1 MKINRI
7 GLTLTMLLA
16 LGASEPAWSQTV
28 VKIGVA
34 GPLTGGSARTGKD
47 NERGVR
53 LAIEELN
60 ARKLVIGGSTVSFD
74 LLSED
79 DASDPKTGVAAAQKL
94 VDAKVKAVIGHY
106 NSGVSIPA
114 AGVYNAAGIPM
125 VTGASSNPKLTLLG
139 YKYVFRLAAND
150 GVMGAR
156 LAEYAYKNLGAKRVA
171 VIDDRTAYGSGVADV
186 FAQTAR
192 SLGMTVL
199 PRQYTNDKAAD
210 FQAILTK
217 IKGDGP
223 DVIFYGGYY
232 SQAAPLAKQAKQ
244 LGIAAPLMG
253 GDGICSDALIKLGG
267 DDINERAYCATGGRP
282 LDSLPGGEKFKKA
295 YQTAFNENVDVYA
308 PAFYSAMMTVAEA
321 MLKANSVEPARFAP
335 VLADIHTDTLVGKV
349 NFDANGDW
357 VGAPVTIQLVKNG
370 KLVTVSP

>member
-1 MKINRI
+1 MKILARSA
-7 GLTLTMLLA
+7 LA
-16 LGASEPAWSQTV
+16 LVLAMGASQAGWAQTV

-47 NERGVR
+47 DERGVR
-53 LAIEELN
+53 LAIDELN
-60 ARKLVIGGSTVSFD
+60 ARKLVIGGAPVWFEMQ
-74 LLSED
+74 SED
-79 DASDPKTGVAAAQKL
+79 DAGDPKTGVVVAQKL

-114 AGVYNAAGIPM
+114 SAVYNAAGIPM

-156 LAEYAYKNLGAKRVA
+156 LAEYAGKALGARKVA

-192 SLGMTVL
+192 NLGMTVL
-199 PRQYTNDKAAD
+199 PRQYTNDKASD
-210 FQAILTK
+210 FQAILTR
-217 IKGDGP
+217 IKGDAP

-232 SQAAPLAKQAKQ
+232 SQAAPLAKQARQ
-244 LGIAAPLMG
+244 LGIAAPIMG

-282 LDSLPGGEKFKKA
+282 LESLAGGEQFKQA
-295 YQTAFNENVDVYA
+295 YRKAFNDNVDVYA
-308 PAFYSAMMTVAEA
+308 PAFYSAMMTVAAA
-321 MLKANSVEPARFAP
+321 MQQANSVEPDKFTP
-335 VLADIHTDTLVGKV
+335 VLAQINADSLVGKV
-349 NFDANGDW
+349 SFDSTGDW
-357 VGAPVTIQLVKNG
+357 IGAPVTIQQVRNG
-370 KLVTVSP
+370 KLVAVAP